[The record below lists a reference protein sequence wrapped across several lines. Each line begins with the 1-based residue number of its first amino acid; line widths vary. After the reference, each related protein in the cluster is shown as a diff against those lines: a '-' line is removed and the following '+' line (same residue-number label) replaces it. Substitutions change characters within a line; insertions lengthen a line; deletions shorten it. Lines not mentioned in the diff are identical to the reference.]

1 MFGGDNPF
9 EIIAKAANE
18 GRFGDLFKN
27 ADTLVRQGMMTPEA
41 RREFEVLTKLL
52 AQQNVQLRNG
62 GSVGVTV
69 HGRRRPSSS
78 FPVRARL
85 LFKRHQRRGN
95 CTCTVAGRG
104 VFAATW
110 GGAHLRA
117 ACKLVSAGS
126 VIYSPLLRRCYATTG
141 NGRYNC
147 PAPYESPPGE
157 C

>member
-1 MFGGDNPF
+1 VGSRGAWKFCRSHYMRLLGAMGWCCCSVIEQTTIVCEQGAALMWPRVV
-9 EIIAKAANE
+9 EILS
-18 GRFGDLFKN
+18 RC
-27 ADTLVRQGMMTPEA
+27 AD
-41 RREFEVLTKLL
+41 
-52 AQQNVQLRNG
+52 VQLRNR

-69 HGRRRPSSS
+69 
-78 FPVRARL
+78 PVCARL
-85 LFKRHQRRGN
+85 LFKRHRRRGN
-95 CTCTVAGRG
+95 CTCTVAGRD

-147 PAPYESPPGE
+147 PASYTSPPGD